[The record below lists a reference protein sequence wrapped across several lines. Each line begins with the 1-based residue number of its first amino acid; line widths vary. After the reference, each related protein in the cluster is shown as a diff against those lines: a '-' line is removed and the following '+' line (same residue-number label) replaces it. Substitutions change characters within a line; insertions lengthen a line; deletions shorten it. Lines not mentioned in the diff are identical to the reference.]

1 MLKCYKC
8 EEYNDGKGSKKC
20 LRCAEFSTSN
30 ILPRSKPGPDFLFIP
45 SEIIENIISP
55 DLPQTSTVYA
65 ALKKLDPPLATM
77 LLQRYIL
84 GMTNSEISDY
94 HNNLLKPNTVT
105 KKINQAVK
113 DVNQIIKII
122 TSR

>member
-8 EEYNDGKGSKKC
+8 KDYKKGEGTAKC

-55 DLPQTSTVYA
+55 ELPQTSTVYA
-65 ALKKLDPPLATM
+65 ALKKLDPVPATM
-77 LLQRYIL
+77 LLQRYLL
-84 GMTNSEISDY
+84 GMSNSEISEY
-94 HNNLLKPNTVT
+94 HNNLLKANTVT
-105 KKINQAVK
+105 KKINQALK
-113 DVNQIIKII
+113 DVNQVIKII
-122 TSR
+122 TSH